1 MNKNEI
7 YHMKGNEG
15 MLIIDGHCDTI
26 EKALDKRINL
36 KNEELS
42 INLQMALEHT
52 PMIQTMAAYV
62 ALNYKN
68 AFRRAYD
75 VLTYFEQQQKL
86 YSNDLMQVTTL
97 KDIDTVMEEKKFGLL
112 LAIENGSAIEDNVS
126 NVDYF
131 YQKGVRIMS
140 ITWNEDNLLGS
151 GTLTK
156 LDNGLTELGE
166 KYIQKLNEKNI
177 IIDVSHSSPKTF
189 WDTVEIT
196 QKPIVATHS
205 CVDALCHHPRNL
217 TNEQIKQ
224 IAQMNGIIG
233 ICYCTQF
240 LSTDGIAGT
249 KEIAKHI
256 AYVANLVGIDYVG
269 LGSDFDGLE
278 PEELPTDLRN
288 IGEIDH
294 LIKALRNIGFREN
307 EIRKIMGENWL
318 RIFKENL

>member
-1 MNKNEI
+1 
-7 YHMKGNEG
+7 
-15 MLIIDGHCDTI
+15 MLMIDGHCDTI

-36 KNEELS
+36 DNEALS
-42 INLQMALEHT
+42 INIQMALEHT
-52 PMIQTMAAYV
+52 PIIQTMAAYV
-62 ALNYKN
+62 APNYKN
-68 AFRRAYD
+68 AFQRACD
-75 VLTYFEQQQKL
+75 ILAYFEQQQKL
-86 YSNDLMQVTTL
+86 YPNDLIQVTTL
-97 KDIDTVMEEKKFGLL
+97 QDVDIVMKEKKFGLL
-112 LAIENGSAIEDNVS
+112 LAIENGSAIEDNLS
-126 NVDYF
+126 NIEYF

-151 GTLTK
+151 GALTK
-156 LDNGLTELGE
+156 LDNGLTELGK

-205 CVDALCHHPRNL
+205 CVDTLCNHPRNL

-240 LSTDGIAGT
+240 LSPDGIAGT

-278 PEELPTDLRN
+278 SEELPTDLRN

-294 LIKALRNIGFREN
+294 LIEALREIGFRED

-318 RIFKENL
+318 RVLNENL